1 MRRTTTLSRPP
12 IRLDLHHNMDL
23 RFSLILLIIAASFAE
38 NCATKGGIN
47 EIINNKKL
55 KNRSFLGL
63 VVPNTFELG
72 PLLQSSSFVADP
84 SLPYLDFSEARNPPL
99 SLVKWYPAPLIFP
112 SICQVSTPN
121 EPFNLYVHEKSLAGH
136 SGEQSRRFRFGK
148 VENKNVVMVMTGLG
162 MLNAGIATELLL
174 SLFKVESVLHFGIAG
189 NADPKLHVGDVVI
202 PKYWSH
208 TGLWNWQR
216 FGDGPNDELALESN
230 GDYTRKYGYLKF
242 SDYETQ
248 NNTKAKK
255 STASENLLNNVWY
268 QPEEIFPVD
277 GTPEVRQHAFWVPVD
292 GKYYELA
299 KKLEGMKLEG
309 CVNSTCLHRPPQVV
323 RVARGCSADIF
334 VDNAAYREFLYSKF
348 NVTPLDME
356 SAAVALVCLQHK
368 TPFIT
373 IRALSD
379 LAGGGSAESNEA
391 DVFAPLAA
399 DNAVK
404 VLVKFITL
412 LP

>member
-1 MRRTTTLSRPP
+1 MAS
-12 IRLDLHHNMDL
+12 
-23 RFSLILLIIAASFAE
+23 RFSLNLLLSLMIGASFFSACKIGVNAE
-38 NCATKGGIN
+38 VCTAEKCAMKGIN
-47 EIINNKKL
+47 EIVNNKMLQK
-55 KNRSFLGL
+55 RSYLGL
-63 VVPNTFELG
+63 IVPNAYEMG
-72 PLLQSSSFVADP
+72 PLLQSRSFVADP
-84 SLPYLDFSEARNPPL
+84 SLPYIDFS
-99 SLVKWYPAPLIFP
+99 
-112 SICQVSTPN
+112 
-121 EPFNLYVHEKSLAGH
+121 G
-136 SGEQSRRFRFGK
+136 RRFRFGK

-162 MLNAGIATELLL
+162 MLNAGIVTELLL

-189 NADPKLHVGDVVI
+189 NADSKLHVGDVVI
-202 PKYWSH
+202 PQYWSH

-216 FGDGPNDELALESN
+216 YGAGPKDELALESN
-230 GDYTRKYGYLKF
+230 GDYTRKFGYLNF
-242 SDYETQ
+242 SDYKTP
-248 NNTKAKK
+248 NKAKN
-255 STASENLLNNVWY
+255 STRSENLLNNVWY

-292 GKYYELA
+292 KKYYALA

-309 CVNSTCLHRPPQVV
+309 CVNSTCLQRPPIVV
-323 RVARGCSADIF
+323 RVARGCSADTF
-334 VDNAAYREFLYSKF
+334 VDNAAYRQFLRSKF

-399 DNAVK
+399 VNAVK

-412 LP
+412 LS